1 MSLTEDMSVSVRLPT
16 NTLFEGRAIRM
27 TAVAQDGAFGIL
39 PNHVDFVTALVPSVM
54 TLRMADGS
62 EEIFGVDEGLLVKK
76 GHRVVAAVLRAV
88 HGDDLGTLNDTVKA
102 KFIEMDDEER
112 QARSAFSRLEA
123 DVVRRFA
130 ELRKPH
136 P

>member
-1 MSLTEDMSVSVRLPT
+1 MTMASDMRVALRLPT
-16 NTLFEGRAIRM
+16 GTLFDGRATRM
-27 TAVAQDGAFGIL
+27 TAVAQNGGFGIL

-54 TLRMADGS
+54 TLQLADGS
-62 EEIFGVDEGLLVKK
+62 EAFFGIDEGILVKK
-76 GHRVVAAVLRAV
+76 GDGVVAAVLRGV
-88 HGDDLGTLNDTVKA
+88 QGDDLEGLNDTVKST
-102 KFIEMDDEER
+102 FIQIDDEER

-136 P
+136 V

>member
-1 MSLTEDMSVSVRLPT
+1 MSMAAEMSVSLRLPT
-16 NTLFEGRAIRM
+16 GTLFGGNATRL
-27 TAVAQDGAFGIL
+27 TAVGQDGAFGIL

-54 TLRMADGS
+54 TLHMVDGS
-62 EEIFGVDEGLLVKK
+62 EAIFGIDRGLLVKK
-76 GHRVVAAVLRAV
+76 GHNVVAAILRGV
-88 HGDDLGTLNDTVKA
+88 RGDNLDTLNDTVTS
-102 KFIEMDDEER
+102 KFIEMDEEER

-130 ELRKPH
+130 ELRRPH

>member
-1 MSLTEDMSVSVRLPT
+1 MTLAADMCVAVRLPT
-16 NTLFEGRAIRM
+16 GTLFEGRATRM
-27 TAVAQDGAFGIL
+27 TAVAQNGAFGIL
-39 PNHVDFVTALVPSVM
+39 PNHIDFVTALVPSVM
-54 TLRMADGS
+54 TLRLVDGS
-62 EEIFGVDEGLLVKK
+62 EQIFGIDEGILVKK
-76 GHRVVAAVLRAV
+76 GDTVVAAVLRGV
-88 HGDDLGTLNDTVKA
+88 HGDDLGTLNDTVKSR
-102 KFIEMDDEER
+102 FIQMDDEER

>member
-1 MSLTEDMSVSVRLPT
+1 MSMAQDMSVSVRLPT
-16 NTLFEGRAIRM
+16 RTLFEGQATRM

-39 PNHVDFVTALVPSVM
+39 PNHVDFVTALLPCVM
-54 TLRMADGS
+54 TLRMVDGS

-76 GHRVVAAVLRAV
+76 GHRVIAAVLRGV
-88 HGDDLGTLNDTVKA
+88 RGDDLETLNETVQA

-136 P
+136 R

>member
-1 MSLTEDMSVSVRLPT
+1 MSMAEEMTVAVRLPT
-16 NTLFEGRAIRM
+16 NTLFEGRATRM

-39 PNHVDFVTALVPSVM
+39 PNHVDFVTALTPSVM
-54 TLRMADGS
+54 TLRMTDGS
-62 EEIFGVDEGLLVKK
+62 EEIFGIDEGLLVKK
-76 GHRVVAAVLRAV
+76 GHHVVAAVLRGV
-88 HGDDLGTLNDTVKA
+88 RGDDLETLNDAVRA
-102 KFIEMDDEER
+102 KFIEMNDEER

-130 ELRKPH
+130 ELRRPR

>member
-1 MSLTEDMSVSVRLPT
+1 MSLSDDMIVSVRLPMR
-16 NTLFEGRAIRM
+16 TLFEGRATRM

-54 TLRMADGS
+54 TLRLADGS
-62 EEIFGVDEGLLVKK
+62 EQIFGVDEGLLVKK
-76 GHRVVAAVLRAV
+76 GHRVDVAVLRGV
-88 HGDDLGTLNDTVKA
+88 HGDDLGMLNDTVQA
-102 KFIEMDDEER
+102 KFIAVDDEER
-112 QARSAFSRLEA
+112 QARTAFSRLEA

-130 ELRKPH
+130 ELRKPR